1 MVRMSDI
8 IKRRGRKEK
17 VEEKREPLVK
27 EKREPLIKEE
37 VKEKERIKPS
47 EFPKEVR
54 AIAQDIEEAKGFY
67 IEAVYFMRSL
77 WDDLEKK
84 QPLNAYAIK
93 NMVNRLLD
101 AFFKNSETTFYLAAS
116 HFLDN
121 NYLPVHSVNVCL
133 YAISIGSELGYDRE
147 RLTNLA
153 IAALLHDVG
162 MSRVPKE
169 IFLKSGSPSGEEW
182 AEIKKHPIE
191 GYKILKAVKDF
202 HQDIALSTY
211 QQHERELG
219 QGYPKGLK
227 DEKIH
232 EFAKIIG
239 LVDAYEAM
247 THPRIYQEARSPHEA
262 IKELLTM
269 NGGFTKRVLKMLIVQ
284 FTVYPIGTVVQL
296 NTGEVGEVK
305 MVNKDFS
312 TRPTVE
318 IILDSEGQRLKE
330 SKRIDLY
337 KQQAVFVQKVLSKDE
352 LRSKLNKD

>member
-17 VEEKREPLVK
+17 AEEKPK
-27 EKREPLIKEE
+27 PLIKEE

-47 EFPKEVR
+47 EFPKEVK
-54 AIAQDIEEAKGFY
+54 AIAQDIEEVKGFY

-77 WDDLEKK
+77 WEDLEKE
-84 QPLNAYAIK
+84 QSLNARAIK
-93 NMVNRLLD
+93 HMANRLLD
-101 AFFKNSETTFYLAAS
+101 AFSKNPEIVISLATS
-116 HFLDN
+116 YFLNN

-133 YAISIGSELGYDRE
+133 YAISIGSGLGYDRE

-169 IFLKSGSPSGEEW
+169 MLLKPGPFSGEEW
-182 AEIKKHPIE
+182 AEIKKHPIY
-191 GYKILKAVKDF
+191 GYRILKVVKDF
-202 HQDIALSTY
+202 HEDIVLSVY

-219 QGYPKGLK
+219 QGYPKGYK
-227 DEKIH
+227 GEKIH

-247 THPRIYQEARSPHEA
+247 THPRVYQEFRSPHEA
-262 IKELLTM
+262 IKELLAM
-269 NGGFTKRVLKMLIVQ
+269 NGGFAERILKMLIVQ

-330 SKRIDLY
+330 SKRINLS
-337 KQQAVFVQKVLSKDE
+337 QQPGLFIQKVLSKEE